1 MKFSRIKM
9 GRQGNFILGLLLI
22 FFVFFGYISNQFPR
36 DDSTNLLPIGQEL
49 IFLYQILFDP
59 GSFLSLIILFGI
71 MFIVALRESF
81 FEFAI
86 RNSIW
91 YIPAILMM
99 SWFWYWF
106 LFGFDATVFYI
117 YFIRIEGY
125 ITILALLSINLL
137 ATISASVLNEK
148 RKELKESK
156 Y

>member
-1 MKFSRIKM
+1 M

-125 ITILALLSINLL
+125 LTILALLSINLL
-137 ATISASVLNEK
+137 AAISASILNEK
-148 RKELKESK
+148 RKELRESK

>member
-125 ITILALLSINLL
+125 LTILALLSINLL
-137 ATISASVLNEK
+137 AAISASILNEK
-148 RKELKESK
+148 RKELRESK

>member
-1 MKFSRIKM
+1 MKFSRIKV
-9 GRQGNFILGLLLI
+9 GRQGNFILGLLLL
-22 FFVFFGYISNQFPR
+22 FFVFFGYISNEFQR
-36 DDSTNLLPIGQEL
+36 DLNNQVTIGEEL
-49 IFLYQILFDP
+49 IFMYQILFNP
-59 GSFLSLIILFGI
+59 TSSLSFFILFGI
-71 MFIVALRESF
+71 MFLVALRESF

-91 YIPAILMM
+91 YIPAILIM

-125 ITILALLSINLL
+125 LTIFSLLSINLL
-137 ATISASVLNEK
+137 AAISASVLNEK
-148 RKELKESK
+148 RKELKESE

>member
-1 MKFSRIKM
+1 MKFSRIKV
-9 GRQGNFILGLLLI
+9 GRQGNFILGLLLL
-22 FFVFFGYISNQFPR
+22 FFVFFGYISNEFQR
-36 DDSTNLLPIGQEL
+36 DLNNQVTIGEDL
-49 IFLYQILFDP
+49 IFMYQILFNP
-59 GSFLSLIILFGI
+59 TSSLSFFILFGI
-71 MFIVALRESF
+71 MFLVALRESF

-91 YIPAILMM
+91 YIPAILIM

-125 ITILALLSINLL
+125 LTIFSLLSINLL
-137 ATISASVLNEK
+137 AAISASVLNEK
-148 RKELKESK
+148 RKELKESE